1 MKESTGVVCGVGGG
15 EGLEELLIAV
25 LVPLLEHEAERLL
38 VKDVGVEGVGGVWVW
53 AERDVVV

>member
-1 MKESTGVVCGVGGG
+1 MGGG